1 MSTYIDVWVNRQ
13 GKQEALWH
21 KDLTPEEGEKVRN
34 YCKDQR
40 LVSILEGA
48 LKPVRTDSWE
58 NCAKDFFFPTLV
70 NQVKRIEGPVQM
82 VLGIIA
88 AFFLDII
95 TSPIRIIRGIIKI
108 LSSAKEERHPL
119 HKYLEEQHA
128 PKQLLDSTHVRVK
141 LGWETQSK
149 YQYTR
154 VVDSAGKKHTIF
166 DTIRHWEEKPVN
178 FIELPEYESPW
189 IKDRH
194 WSL

>member
-1 MSTYIDVWVNRQ
+1 MSTYIDVWINRQ
-13 GKQEALWH
+13 GKREPLWH
-21 KDLTPEEGEKVRN
+21 KDLTPEESEKVRN

-82 VLGIIA
+82 VFGIIA

-108 LSSAKEERHPL
+108 LSGAKEERHPL
-119 HKYLEEQHA
+119 HKYLEEQNA

-149 YQYTR
+149 REYSSW
-154 VVDSAGKKHTIF
+154 VDSAGKEHRKFHKVKHYEI
-166 DTIRHWEEKPVN
+166 KPVN
-178 FIELPEYESPW
+178 FTELPAYDLPW
-189 IKDRH
+189 TG
-194 WSL
+194 SGASTF